1 MKLPSQRRTIEMP
14 HFLCQK
20 CLITADLSPAQTVS
34 FVPHESL
41 IRDDFNSPI
50 QSRAFE
56 NRQVFLT
63 VCQSYHYQFDQV
75 RAERENEG

>member
-1 MKLPSQRRTIEMP
+1 MP
-14 HFLCQK
+14 IDSYSFL
-20 CLITADLSPAQTVS
+20 
-34 FVPHESL
+34 
-41 IRDDFNSPI
+41 
-50 QSRAFE
+50 SRVFE